1 MAKCNSAQKVTSE
14 TMDIGLTDVM
24 TGGTDKRMYLYYQLV
39 SSLKK
44 ADSVDIV
51 VSFLMES
58 GVKMLLS
65 ELANALDRG
74 ARIRILTGNYLGITQ
89 PSALYLIKRT

>member
-51 VSFLMES
+51 VSFLIFQAY
-58 GVKMLLS
+58 LFLS
-65 ELANALDRG
+65 FPCQSNHLC
-74 ARIRILTGNYLGITQ
+74 
-89 PSALYLIKRT
+89 